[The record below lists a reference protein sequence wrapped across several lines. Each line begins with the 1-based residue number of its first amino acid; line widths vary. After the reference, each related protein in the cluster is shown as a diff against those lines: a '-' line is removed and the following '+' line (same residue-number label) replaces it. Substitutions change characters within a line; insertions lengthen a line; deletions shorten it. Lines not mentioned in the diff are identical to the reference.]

1 MFFEIVFFLLRRN
14 FPFSTKIVRSSL
26 VMNATKGRN
35 SRILFTADECSRI
48 EQGCIPLL
56 SLPAHEDRGYQV
68 EFLHFIFPPLR
79 QIPFFPSAPRSLAG
93 YPPYVSPSSSISSPS
108 LLANSRDIHPSV
120 VRLAPFCEQS
130 GRQDKYGKRGAGM
143 RSAPRRRRR
152 RGFRNNTIISRNH
165 PAVPPRNQYLSRS
178 YEARLNLSEVVSRER
193 NILSPR

>member
-1 MFFEIVFFLLRRN
+1 MNVRESSKAVFLS
-14 FPFSTKIVRSSL
+14 FPCPRTRTADTRWNFSTLFSRLCVKFHSS
-26 VMNATKGRN
+26 
-35 SRILFTADECSRI
+35 
-48 EQGCIPLL
+48 
-56 SLPAHEDRGYQV
+56 
-68 EFLHFIFPPLR
+68 
-79 QIPFFPSAPRSLAG
+79 PRSLAG

-165 PAVPPRNQYLSRS
+165 PTVPPRNRYLSRS